1 MSGRLVDLIELLA
14 RRRGTELAPAW
25 AALLG
30 ESEAD
35 DESADALVNACS
47 VLGWKQPQEVA
58 GRPRA
63 NQFPLMTFDPA
74 FGWAIAEQWDSVE
87 TVRVAGAAGEMTR
100 PITAATK
107 FFELPIP
114 RTNTDPNQGGALA
127 VFWRAL
133 LLRKSAFASA
143 IVATIMVNIIAL
155 ATSLYSMQVYDRVIP
170 RSGFDTLWV
179 LTVGVVVALLFD
191 FALRTTR
198 ALMIER
204 QAAEIDAEVS
214 DVFFARAQ
222 AIRLDARPNG
232 VGTLAAQLRGWEQVR
247 GLLSSGFI
255 FLVADIPFAVI
266 FLLVIASL
274 GGIVVLVPL
283 ICFPLALG
291 LALIFARIIRADA
304 ARVQVSG
311 NRKNGLL
318 VESFDAAET
327 IKANRAGWH
336 MLSRWNSLM
345 DELQLHEEAMKRWS
359 SISSSVFSTL
369 QQISYILLV
378 AWGAVRVAGG
388 EMTMGALIACTI
400 LSGRVIGPLV
410 AQLPGFM
417 VQWGYARS
425 SLEALDSLMA
435 LPLDQLAGAE
445 PLRPET
451 IEPSLR
457 LEDVRFAYEG
467 TRTGIDVPKLEI
479 KAGERVAII
488 GAVGSGKSTMLRLLA
503 GLYAPSTG
511 TVSLGGLDIRQIAPE
526 VLRREM
532 GYMPQDTRLLNGTLR
547 ENLLLGLSQP
557 SDSDLLK
564 AVNDAGLA
572 DLVGGH
578 PRGLDLPIAE
588 GGRGLSGG
596 QRTLANMAR
605 LFLAQPAIWL
615 LDEPTAN
622 LDPASEASALD
633 ALRSRLAAGSTL
645 VLVTHRVALLS
656 LADRVVVMQNGRIVA
671 DGPTAMIVAQLR
683 SANAASAQT
692 SP

>member
-1 MSGRLVDLIELLA
+1 MTAGLVDLVDLLA
-14 RRRGTELAPAW
+14 RRRGSELAPAW
-25 AALLG
+25 AARF
-30 ESEAD
+30 AD
-35 DESADALVNACS
+35 NDWDDTSADALDQLSSA
-47 VLGWKQPQEVA
+47 LGWKQPQVVI

-63 NQFPLMTFDPA
+63 NAFPLMTFDPA
-74 FGWAIAEQWDSVE
+74 FGWAVADQWESVE
-87 TVRVAGAAGEMTR
+87 TFRVLGAPGETSRPFTADTR
-100 PITAATK
+100 

-114 RTNTDPNQGGALA
+114 RTTVADNQGGAFA

-143 IVATIMVNIIAL
+143 IVATVMVNIIAL

-179 LTVGVVVALLFD
+179 LTVGVIVALLFD

-198 ALMIER
+198 ALLIER

-255 FLVADIPFAVI
+255 FLVADIPFAII
-266 FLLVIASL
+266 FLLVIGSL
-274 GGIVVLVPL
+274 GGIIVLVPL

-291 LALIFARIIRADA
+291 LALIFSRIIRTDA
-304 ARVQVSG
+304 GRVQVSG

-345 DELQLHEEAMKRWS
+345 DELQLHEETVKRWS
-359 SISSSVFSTL
+359 SVSGSVFSTL
-369 QQISYILLV
+369 QQVSYILLV
-378 AWGAVRVAGG
+378 AWGAVRVAAG

-417 VQWGYARS
+417 VQWGYARQ
-425 SLEALDSLMA
+425 SLEALDGLMA
-435 LPLDQLAGAE
+435 LALDQLPGVE

-457 LEDVRFAYEG
+457 LENVRFAYEG
-467 TRTGIDVPKLEI
+467 TRTGIDVPQLEI
-479 KAGERVAII
+479 RAGERVAII
-488 GAVGSGKSTMLRLLA
+488 GAVGSGKSTLLRLMA
-503 GLYAPSTG
+503 GLYAPSAG
-511 TVSLGGLDIRQIAPE
+511 TVTLGGLDIRQIAPE
-526 VLRREM
+526 VLRREL
-532 GYMPQDTRLLNGTLR
+532 GYMPQDSRLLNGTLR
-547 ENLLLGLSQP
+547 ENILLGLSQP
-557 SDSDLLK
+557 SDSELIK
-564 AVNDAGLA
+564 AVNDVGLA

-605 LFLAQPAIWL
+605 LFLAQPSVWL

-633 ALRSRLAAGSTL
+633 ALRARLGAGSAL
-645 VLVTHRVALLS
+645 VLVTHRIPLLS
-656 LADRVVVMQNGRIVA
+656 LVDRVIVMQNGKIVA
-671 DGPTAMIVAQLR
+671 DGPTSTIVAQLR
-683 SANAASAQT
+683 SASAASAAT
-692 SP
+692 AP

>member
-1 MSGRLVDLIELLA
+1 MSQQLADLVELLA
-14 RRRGTELAPAW
+14 RRRGTELAPGWSAQLGDSNW
-25 AALLG
+25 EAAP
-30 ESEAD
+30 E
-35 DESADALVNACS
+35 DELASLCGA
-47 VLGWKQPQEVA
+47 LGWKRPELVA

-74 FGWAIAEQWDSVE
+74 YGWAIAEQWDSVE
-87 TVRVAGAAGEMTR
+87 TVRVAGAPGEPTR
-100 PITAATK
+100 PFTSATR
-107 FFELPIP
+107 FYELPIP
-114 RTNTDPNQGGALA
+114 RTTAGEDQGGAFA

-143 IVATIMVNIIAL
+143 IVATVMVNIIAL

-198 ALMIER
+198 SLLIER
-204 QAAEIDAEVS
+204 QAAQIDAEVS

-247 GLLSSGFI
+247 SLLSSGFI

-266 FLLVIASL
+266 FLLVIGSL

-283 ICFPLALG
+283 ISFPLALA
-291 LALIFARIIRADA
+291 LALLFARVIRADA
-304 ARVQVSG
+304 GRVQVSG

-345 DELQLHEEAMKRWS
+345 DELQLHEETVKRWS
-359 SISSSVFSTL
+359 SVSSSVFGTL
-369 QQISYILLV
+369 QQITYILLV
-378 AWGAVRVAGG
+378 AWGAVRVAAG

-425 SLEALDSLMA
+425 SLEALDTLMA
-435 LPLDQLAGAE
+435 LPLDQLPGAE

-467 TRTGIDVPKLEI
+467 TRTGIDVPLLEI

-488 GAVGSGKSTMLRLLA
+488 GAVGSGKSTMLRLMA

-511 TVSLGGLDIRQIAPE
+511 TITLGGLDIRQVAPE
-526 VLRREM
+526 VLRREL
-532 GYMPQDTRLLNGTLR
+532 GYMPQDSRLLNGTLR
-547 ENLLLGLSQP
+547 ENILLGLPQP
-557 SDSDLLK
+557 SDSDLLR

-578 PRGLDLPIAE
+578 PRGLDLPIAD

-605 LFLAQPAIWL
+605 LFLAEPAVWL

-633 ALRSRLAAGSTL
+633 ALRRRLVAGSTL

-656 LADRVVVMQNGRIVA
+656 LAERVIVMQNGKIVA
-671 DGPTAMIVAQLR
+671 DGPTATIVAQLR
-683 SANAASAQT
+683 SASASAQPP
-692 SP
+692 S